1 MDFGTVLVL
10 VIGLLVGAVVAGL
23 AARGRLRQRE
33 REEGRL
39 RDAFQAVAAEALRQN
54 NQSFL
59 DLARASL
66 GEFQKGATA
75 DLESRRKAIGD
86 LVEPINKA
94 LATMDGKL
102 LEIEKERHGHYARLT
117 EQLKAVGAAHEKLH
131 TETANLVKA
140 LRTPSVRGRWGEIQL
155 KRVVEMAGMVEHC
168 DFTEQESV
176 VTETGRLRPDL
187 VVRLPGGKQ
196 VVVDAKTPLEAYLE
210 AIEAPDDA
218 TRASRLKQHARQ
230 VRDHMA
236 SLGSKAY
243 WSQLEAAPEFVVM
256 FLPGE
261 HFFGAAL
268 EQDPGLIEYGVGQGV
283 IVASPTTLIALLRA
297 VAYGWRQEKL
307 AENARAISDL
317 GRALHDRLAKM
328 GDHFGK
334 VGTHL
339 DRAVGA
345 YNDTVGSLESRVLV
359 SARRF
364 QELGAASDEGLPV
377 IEPVE
382 RTARKLQAPAL
393 EAGDPGPTDGAEPA
407 GGSAREP

>member
-1 MDFGTVLVL
+1 MDFGTVLMLLLGL
-10 VIGLLVGAVVAGL
+10 VVGAVVVGL
-23 AARGRLRQRE
+23 ATRSRLRQ
-33 REEGRL
+33 
-39 RDAFQAVAAEALRQN
+39 RDAFQALAAEALRHT

-59 DLARASL
+59 DLARTSL

-75 DLESRRKAIGD
+75 ELESRQKAMGE

-94 LATMDGKL
+94 LHSMDGKL
-102 LEIEKERHGHYARLT
+102 QEIEKERHGHYAQLT

-131 TETANLVKA
+131 AETSNLVRA
-140 LRTPSVRGRWGEIQL
+140 LRSPSVRGRWGEIQL
-155 KRVVEMAGMVEHC
+155 KRVVEMAGMLEYC
-168 DFTEQESV
+168 DFSEQETV
-176 VTETGRLRPDL
+176 GTDGGRLRPDL
-187 VVRLPGGKQ
+187 IVRLPGGKS
-196 VVVDAKTPLEAYLE
+196 VVVDAKTPLEAYLD
-210 AIEAPDDA
+210 AIEAADDA
-218 TRASRLKQHARQ
+218 TREARLKQHARQ
-230 VRDHMA
+230 VRDHMV

-243 WSQLEAAPEFVVM
+243 WSRLEAAPEFVVM

-268 EQDPGLIEYGVGQGV
+268 EQDPGLIEYGVDQGV

-307 AENARAISDL
+307 ADNARVISEL
-317 GRALHDRLAKM
+317 GRTLHERIAKM
-328 GDHFGK
+328 GEHFGK

-364 QELGAASDEGLPV
+364 EELGAAGSAE
-377 IEPVE
+377 IEEVSVVE
-382 RTARKLQAPAL
+382 RAARKLNAPAL
-393 EAGDPGPTDGAEPA
+393 EAGEDPDRGA
-407 GGSAREP
+407 

>member
-1 MDFGTVLVL
+1 MDAGTILVL
-10 VIGLLVGAVVAGL
+10 LLGLVVGAAVVGL
-23 AARGRLRQRE
+23 ATRSRLRQ
-33 REEGRL
+33 
-39 RDAFQAVAAEALRQN
+39 RDAFQALAAEALRQN

-59 DLARASL
+59 DLARTSL
-66 GEFQKGATA
+66 GEFQRGATA
-75 DLESRRKAIGD
+75 ELESRQKAMD
-86 LVEPINKA
+86 ELVEPINQA
-94 LATMDGKL
+94 LQSMDGKL
-102 LEIEKERHGHYARLT
+102 QEIEKERHGHYARLT

-155 KRVVEMAGMVEHC
+155 KRVVEMAGMLEYC
-168 DFTEQESV
+168 DFTEQE
-176 VTETGRLRPDL
+176 TLAGDGGRLRPDL
-187 VVRLPGGKQ
+187 IVRLPGGKS
-196 VVVDAKTPLEAYLE
+196 VVVDAKTPLEAYLD
-210 AIEAPDDA
+210 AIEASDDA
-218 TRASRLKQHARQ
+218 TREARLKQHARQ

-243 WSQLEAAPEFVVM
+243 WSQLEATPEFVVM

-268 EQDPGLIEYGVGQGV
+268 EQDPGLIEYGVDQGV
-283 IVASPTTLIALLRA
+283 IVASPTTLIALMRA

-307 AENARAISDL
+307 ADNARAISEL
-317 GRALHDRLAKM
+317 GRSLHERIAKM
-328 GDHFGK
+328 AEHFGK

-364 QELGAASDEGLPV
+364 QELGAAGSTE
-377 IEPVE
+377 IEEVSVVE
-382 RTARKLQAPAL
+382 RATRKLNAPEL
-393 EAGDPGPTDGAEPA
+393 EAGEDPDRDA
-407 GGSAREP
+407 

>member
-1 MDFGTVLVL
+1 MDAGIVVVLL
-10 VIGLLVGAVVAGL
+10 LGLLVGAAVVGL
-23 AARGRLRQRE
+23 ATRSRLRQ
-33 REEGRL
+33 
-39 RDAFQAVAAEALRQN
+39 RDAFQALAAEALRQN

-59 DLARASL
+59 DLARTSL

-75 DLESRRKAIGD
+75 DLESRQKAMGE

-94 LATMDGKL
+94 LNSMDGKL
-102 LEIEKERHGHYARLT
+102 QEIEKERHGHYARLT

-131 TETANLVKA
+131 AETSNLVRA
-140 LRTPSVRGRWGEIQL
+140 LRSPSVRGRWGEIQL
-155 KRVVEMAGMVEHC
+155 KRVVEMAGMLEYC
-168 DFTEQESV
+168 DFTEQETLTS
-176 VTETGRLRPDL
+176 EGGRLRPDL
-187 VVRLPGGKQ
+187 VVRLPGGKS
-196 VVVDAKTPLEAYLE
+196 VVVDAKTPLEAYLD
-210 AIEAPDDA
+210 AIEATDDA
-218 TRASRLKQHARQ
+218 TREARLKQHARQ

-236 SLGSKAY
+236 GLGSKAY
-243 WSQLEAAPEFVVM
+243 WSQLEATPEFVVM

-268 EQDPGLIEYGVGQGV
+268 EQDPGLIEYGVDQGV

-307 AENARAISDL
+307 ADNARAISEL
-317 GRALHDRLAKM
+317 GRALHERLAKM
-328 GDHFGK
+328 GEHFGK

-364 QELGAASDEGLPV
+364 QDLGAAGSTE
-377 IEPVE
+377 IEEVSVVE
-382 RTARKLQAPAL
+382 RATRKLNAPAL
-393 EAGDPGPTDGAEPA
+393 EAGEDPDRGA
-407 GGSAREP
+407 

>member
-1 MDFGTVLVL
+1 MDFGTVWVL
-10 VIGLLVGAVVAGL
+10 LLGLLAGAAVVGL
-23 AARGRLRQRE
+23 ATRSRLRH
-33 REEGRL
+33 
-39 RDAFQAVAAEALRQN
+39 RDAFQALAAEALRQN

-59 DLARASL
+59 DLARTSL

-75 DLESRRKAIGD
+75 ELESRQKAMGE

-94 LATMDGKL
+94 LHSMDGKL
-102 LEIEKERHGHYARLT
+102 QEIEKERHGHYVRLT

-131 TETANLVKA
+131 AETSNLVRA
-140 LRTPSVRGRWGEIQL
+140 LRSPSVRGRWGEIQL
-155 KRVVEMAGMVEHC
+155 KRVVEMAGMLEYC
-168 DFTEQESV
+168 DFTEQETLASDG
-176 VTETGRLRPDL
+176 GRLRPDL
-187 VVRLPGGKQ
+187 IVRLPGGKS
-196 VVVDAKTPLEAYLE
+196 VVVDAKTPLEAYLD
-210 AIEAPDDA
+210 AIEASDDA
-218 TRASRLKQHARQ
+218 TREARLKQHARQ

-243 WSQLEAAPEFVVM
+243 WSQLEATPEFVVM

-268 EQDPGLIEYGVGQGV
+268 EQDPGLIEYGVDQGV

-307 AENARAISDL
+307 ADNARAISEL
-317 GRALHDRLAKM
+317 GRSLHERIAKM
-328 GDHFGK
+328 GEHFGK

-364 QELGAASDEGLPV
+364 QELGAAGSTE
-377 IEPVE
+377 IEEVSVVE
-382 RTARKLQAPAL
+382 RATRKLNAPAL
-393 EAGDPGPTDGAEPA
+393 EAGEDPDRDA
-407 GGSAREP
+407 